1 MNTNKTL
8 RKLGFSIWVVGL
20 GLTFMNPDI
29 FGLIVWFTGLC
40 IYFIFNVDEEK
51 EIAKM
56 VQESQ

>member
-1 MNTNKTL
+1 MSKMK
-8 RKLGFSIWVVGL
+8 KLGFSMWVFGL

-29 FGLIVWFTGLC
+29 FSFIFWFTGLC
-40 IYFIFNVDEEK
+40 IYYVFNVDEEK